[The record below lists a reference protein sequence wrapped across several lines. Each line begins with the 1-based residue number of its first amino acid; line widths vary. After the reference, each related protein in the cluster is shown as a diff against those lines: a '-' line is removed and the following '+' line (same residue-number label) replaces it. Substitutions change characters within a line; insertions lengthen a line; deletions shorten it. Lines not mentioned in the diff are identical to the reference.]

1 MAKKTAPKVTPESAK
16 LHYEQAVFEAAKQFA
31 PMVREAFPTETSM
44 LVALSSV
51 KTWFET
57 AMATS
62 EDVRA
67 DEFCEHGPLAKCPDQ
82 LMTMMVLFV
91 ASGVFV
97 SVDPDIT
104 VFSPD
109 NAGSWKLAA
118 CNGKPQA
125 E

>member
-1 MAKKTAPKVTPESAK
+1 MTKKTAPKVTPASAK

-57 AMATS
+57 AMANS
-62 EDVRA
+62 DDVRA
-67 DEFCEHGPLAKCPDQ
+67 DEFCEHGPLAKFPDQ

-97 SVDPDIT
+97 SVDPEVA
-104 VFSPD
+104 VFAPD

-118 CNGKPQA
+118 CIEKPQA

>member
-1 MAKKTAPKVTPESAK
+1 MTKKTAPK
-16 LHYEQAVFEAAKQFA
+16 
-31 PMVREAFPTETSM
+31 VREAFPTETSM
-44 LVALSSV
+44 LVPLSSV
-51 KTWFET
+51 QTWFET

-82 LMTMMVLFV
+82 LMSMMVLFV

-97 SVDPDIT
+97 SVDPEIT

-109 NAGSWKLAA
+109 NAGSWRLAA
-118 CNGKPQA
+118 CIGKPQA

>member
-1 MAKKTAPKVTPESAK
+1 MTKKTAPKVTPESAK
-16 LHYEQAVFEAAKQFA
+16 LNYEKAVLTATKEFA
-31 PMVREAFPTETSM
+31 PMVHEAFPTETSM

-51 KTWFET
+51 NTWLTT
-57 AMATS
+57 AMANS
-62 EDVRA
+62 DDVRA
-67 DEFCEHGPLAKCPDQ
+67 DEFCAHGPLANMPDQ
-82 LMTMMVLFV
+82 LMTLMVLFV

-97 SVDPDIT
+97 SVDPEIT

-118 CNGKPQA
+118 CIGKPQA